1 MDNPGLPG
9 GGPSGRRPLS
19 LRGGPVAPLK
29 RSAKG
34 VRSRRPQPPRAP
46 PGVRVCLLLAA
57 LGLGGVGSLPADVAG
72 GPATGPVHTRLRSS
86 VPADGDTLRRAPSS
100 LRLTFTQAVEADL
113 AEVRLGGSGGEP
125 LDLEMETDS
134 RDPATLTTSLPLLRD
149 GAYRVTWSVLS
160 ADGHRVEGSFVF
172 WILAP
177 EAADSAAVAPPP
189 PAGST
194 PGPAWESP
202 RSPPVLLS
210 ALRGAADFALLGWAG
225 ILLFLAWPGTDGS
238 EATRRIGTAA
248 AIGASGLLLLHALAW
263 AAHTAGPGTP
273 VPEWLALFGE
283 TLPGR
288 VVATRLTLVF
298 LALWAFAL
306 ARRHGLALL
315 FAWAA
320 VVTGAGLGHAAV
332 VEPLGSVP
340 AKAIHLLA
348 ASVWLGGLVFL
359 ATAPRDGADFR
370 DAARRVS
377 SLALAAVV
385 AIALTGVVQVWLFMP
400 APLEGLSTGYGLLVL
415 LKIAGLL
422 VLVGFGAFNR
432 LRLLPALP
440 AEREGR
446 ALRRSVRR
454 EIVVVL
460 LVVLV
465 AGVLAN
471 VSPPAAAGD
480 GTMPEATTT
489 ADPVDGGVLP

>member
-1 MDNPGLPG
+1 MASLKRPAMGVRTGRPERWRP
-9 GGPSGRRPLS
+9 PSG
-19 LRGGPVAPLK
+19 LRV
-29 RSAKG
+29 
-34 VRSRRPQPPRAP
+34 V
-46 PGVRVCLLLAA
+46 LLTAA
-57 LGLGGVGSLPADVAG
+57 LGLGGVGSLPADVAEE
-72 GPATGPVHTRLRSS
+72 PPTSPVHTRLRSS

-113 AEVRLGGSGGEP
+113 AEVRLGGSGGEL

-134 RDPATLTTSLPLLRD
+134 RDPATLASPLPGLRD

-172 WILAP
+172 WLLTG
-177 EAADSAAVAPPP
+177 EAGASATAAPPP
-189 PAGST
+189 PPGSA
-194 PGPAWESP
+194 PGPAWEGA
-202 RSPPVLLS
+202 RRVPVLLS
-210 ALRGAADFALLGWAG
+210 ALRGAADFALLAFSG
-225 ILLFLAWPGTDGS
+225 ILLFLAWPGAGRPK
-238 EATRRIGTAA
+238 ATRRIGTA
-248 AIGASGLLLLHALAW
+248 GAFVATALLLLHALAW
-263 AAHTAGPGTP
+263 AGHTASPGTP

-288 VVATRLTLVF
+288 VVATRLALVF
-298 LALWAFAL
+298 LALWALAL

-332 VEPLGSVP
+332 VEPLWSVP
-340 AKAIHLLA
+340 AKAVHLLA

-359 ATAPRDGADFR
+359 ATAPRDGVAFR

-415 LKIAGLL
+415 LKVAGLL

-432 LRLLPALP
+432 LRLVPALP

-454 EIVVVL
+454 EILVVL

-480 GTMPEATTT
+480 GTMPEAATN
-489 ADPVDGGVLP
+489 ADPVEGGSK